1 MRRMKDMSRY
11 QQGMSFYGEMPDMYN
26 LVLNADHRLIKDVLG
41 KMHTSLDEALKPV
54 ENELKGLK
62 ARQMAI
68 EQSQKDK
75 KADELTAE
83 DKKQLEDCNADI
95 EKQENARRDLWTK
108 YSAENPVV
116 AQLIDLALLQNGLLK
131 GEALNSFIKRSVE
144 LI

>member
-1 MRRMKDMSRY
+1 
-11 QQGMSFYGEMPDMYN
+11 
-26 LVLNADHRLIKDVLG
+26 
-41 KMHTSLDEALKPV
+41 MHTALGEELKPV

-95 EKQENARRDLWTK
+95 EKQENVRRDLWKK
-108 YSAENPVV
+108 YSSENPVV
-116 AQLIDLALLQNGLLK
+116 AQLVDLALLQNGLLK
-131 GEALNSFIKRSVE
+131 GEALNSFIKRSVD